1 MVGPS
6 PVVINPGIDTIAV
19 RYYVSNMKTV
29 RLVYWRDG
37 DYWIGHLDEYPDY
50 QTQGTSLE
58 ELKANVLDIYADI
71 SAGLVPDAR
80 RAQVLELTV

>member
-1 MVGPS
+1 
-6 PVVINPGIDTIAV
+6 
-19 RYYVSNMKTV
+19 MKTV

-37 DYWIGHLDEYPDY
+37 DFWIGHLDEYPDY
-50 QTQGTSLE
+50 STQGTSLE
-58 ELKANVLDIYADI
+58 ELKADVLDIHGDI